1 MKKSTPE
8 KIVLLF
14 IRPEHSAQREKTNG
28 VYSAAIRRGWTI
40 LPVEQFA
47 TTAKI
52 RELTRLWNPI
62 GCIVDTSAMQERLTK
77 VAGLPIIL
85 MGRDA
90 SRKKQI
96 FDCSIQNVKEPSAV
110 AARELS
116 RFPLAGYAFVG
127 DDNANNHWSV
137 ERGEYFREALPDGF
151 SFSSHN
157 MEGAGTIN
165 ERRKL
170 ASWLKT
176 LPKPCGVLFASDH
189 LALPFYVAS
198 STNKMKIGSD
208 FIVISVDNNEHI
220 CASLS
225 PTLTSIKLDYTQAG
239 INAVALLE
247 RRLTE
252 PALPLKTMTY
262 GVLGV
267 MRRSSTRKDYP
278 DFRVTRAMGLI
289 SEHGCGQISINDVAD
304 EMKCG
309 RRLAEKLFRRHVGS
323 SILEAIRKVRLEKA
337 FSLLRS
343 QSVTI
348 DSIPE
353 RCGYGSSPG
362 HFKTYFKSKTGLTM
376 REWRKREIG
385 GPGGT

>member
-28 VYSAAIRRGWTI
+28 VYAAAIRRGWTI
-40 LPVEQFA
+40 LPVEEFA
-47 TTAKI
+47 TSARI
-52 RELTRLWNPI
+52 RELARLWNPI
-62 GCIVDTSAMQERLTK
+62 GCIIDASAMKERINK
-77 VAGLPIIL
+77 VSDLPIIL

-90 SRKKQI
+90 TRKKQI

-110 AARELS
+110 AAMELS

-127 DDNANNHWSV
+127 DNNANNHWSI
-137 ERGEYFREALPDGF
+137 ERGEYFREAMPDGF

-157 MEGAGTIN
+157 MEGTGSMN

-189 LALPFYVAS
+189 LALHLYVAS
-198 STNKMKIGSD
+198 SINKMKIGSD

-247 RRLTE
+247 RRLTN

-289 SEHGCGQISINDVAD
+289 SEHGCERLGIDDVAG
-304 EMKCG
+304 EMRCG
-309 RRLAEKLFRRHVGS
+309 RRLAEKLFRRHVGT
-323 SILEAIRKVRLEKA
+323 SILDAIRKVRLEKA

-343 QSVTI
+343 QSVPI

-376 REWRKREIG
+376 REWRKRETG